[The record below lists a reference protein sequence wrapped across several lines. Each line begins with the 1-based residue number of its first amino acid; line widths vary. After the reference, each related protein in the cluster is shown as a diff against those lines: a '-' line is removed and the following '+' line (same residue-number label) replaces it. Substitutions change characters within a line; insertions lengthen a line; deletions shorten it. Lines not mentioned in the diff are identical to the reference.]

1 MTAAASIA
9 SLLPKTAP
17 SAAGR
22 GMAVTGDE
30 QAGSSFEDVLNEIR
44 VAETDRNTTDKPE
57 DITPQ
62 VTASATPV
70 TPPVPPIL
78 PVGQTVISA
87 AEATEISAS
96 LPATANAAIHAQA
109 LGAPRT
115 GQNPNATAPDDATRD
130 DGMFPLDTE
139 TLSPAPLAPV
149 AQPATVTQAGLT
161 AAAATPATSA
171 NGNETS
177 ATAPDSELPT
187 PPPVS
192 MLAPKDD
199 SSSAVKQAPPASD
212 ALNTRQATPGASPEA
227 TRITD
232 TNPAASQQPMTQG
245 FAVELKSVAAQQAPH
260 APATPIPLDSL
271 AVTIAR
277 KAEQGLNQF
286 EISLSPAELGKL
298 DISLRIADDGRVHAV
313 LRAERH
319 ETLDLLRQDARTLEN
334 QLRQAGLDVGSSSLS
349 FQLAQGNPNRYRTAN
364 PEGGSSNG
372 QSGDAPNRNPEIVT
386 HIATR
391 RQSGIDIHV

>member
-1 MTAAASIA
+1 
-9 SLLPKTAP
+9 
-17 SAAGR
+17 
-22 GMAVTGDE
+22 MAVTGDD
-30 QAGSSFEDVLNEIR
+30 QAGSSFEDVLNEVR
-44 VAETDRNTTDKPE
+44 AAESDRNTTDKPE

-62 VTASATPV
+62 VSAATTPV

-78 PVGQTVISA
+78 PTGQTVISA
-87 AEATEISAS
+87 TEVTAISAS

-109 LGAPRT
+109 LGATRT
-115 GQNPNATAPDDATRD
+115 SQNPNATAPDDVTRD
-130 DGMFPLDTE
+130 DGIFPLDTE

-161 AAAATPATSA
+161 AAAATPATTA
-171 NGNETS
+171 NGSQSS
-177 ATAPDSELPT
+177 ATTPDSELPAT
-187 PPPVS
+187 PPVS
-192 MLAPKDD
+192 MLAPQEDP
-199 SSSAVKQAPPASD
+199 SSATKQAPQATD
-212 ALNTRQATPGASPEA
+212 ALNTRQATPGASPDP
-227 TRITD
+227 TRTAD

-245 FAVELKSVAAQQAPH
+245 FAVELKSVSAQQAPH

-313 LRAERH
+313 LRAERA

-334 QLRQAGLDVGSSSLS
+334 QLRQAGLDVASSSLS

-364 PEGGSSNG
+364 PEGSSANG
-372 QSGDAPNRNPEIVT
+372 QSGDTPNRNPEIVT